1 MIYTGRGTIMADVIR
16 TSSGHDVRVKFNH
29 FQDTGETLYRIIIQK
44 EGIFLN
50 SGLFSQVCINHLVS
64 DFPFDLLVAM
74 VEVMVEWVKSSKQ
87 LQNNNLPWMT
97 GN

>member
-1 MIYTGRGTIMADVIR
+1 MKLVIIKNVMQLNEGARLDVV
-16 TSSGHDVRVKFNH
+16 D
-29 FQDTGETLYRIIIQK
+29 QDTGETLYRIIIQK